1 MKLTVYLIGN
11 QTKEANFSITETL
24 RKIYC
29 VPLPYMSVCFNFHK
43 KDYGTLLF
51 GFLEWILLQL
61 FQFSWLFFSISTIF
75 LISSISLFS
84 IYCYRF
90 KQNKEITIISEIT
103 WFLFIRRFWKCIF
116 KFFDYISFK
125 YQQSKWG
132 SHQQVKAEAII
143 NYFIRYF
150 ESTSVDISA
159 KRNWGCTLKLQF
171 ASWYRMLWP
180 LENMYKRP

>member
-1 MKLTVYLIGN
+1 M
-11 QTKEANFSITETL
+11 
-24 RKIYC
+24 
-29 VPLPYMSVCFNFHK
+29 
-43 KDYGTLLF
+43 
-51 GFLEWILLQL
+51 
-61 FQFSWLFFSISTIF
+61 STIF

-84 IYCYRF
+84 IYCYRL
-90 KQNKEITIISEIT
+90 KEIKEITIISEIT

-125 YQQSKWG
+125 YQQIKWG

-150 ESTSVDISA
+150 ESTSVKISA

-180 LENMYKRP
+180 LENMYRSPCHPFSCSYSFFNWKKFNTTLNMIYWRKCYSKIVLSQRFRCFL